1 MKQTHSMEEAD
12 ALANRV
18 GIISKRLLDIGSTQ
32 HLREKYG
39 HGFSVHV
46 VLQSEP
52 SSTEEEM
59 KDFVSWVQDRLP
71 GTQLEGFAYH
81 GQLRLKVS
89 LRNPEGSASEKIS
102 SPNEISDKMPSSTDD
117 TLGRRSVASLFEIF
131 EENKER
137 LGIKF
142 YSVSPSTFDEV
153 FLNVIGKHRVQ
164 EEDFQD
170 RPKRRWRFW
179 KKR

>member
-1 MKQTHSMEEAD
+1 MEEAD

-39 HGFSVHV
+39 HGFSIHV
-46 VLQSEP
+46 VLESEP
-52 SSTEEEM
+52 TSTEDEM
-59 KDFVSWVQDRLP
+59 KNFVAWVQERLP

-89 LRNPEGSASEKIS
+89 LRQPEADGVGEKSIASV
-102 SPNEISDKMPSSTDD
+102 N
-117 TLGRRSVASLFEIF
+117 TLDRRSVASLFEIF
-131 EENKER
+131 EENKDR
-137 LGIKF
+137 LGIKY

-153 FLNVIGKHRVQ
+153 FLNVVGKHRVQ

-170 RPKRRWRFW
+170 PRKRGWRFW
-179 KKR
+179 RKK